1 MAAAHDV
8 RLHYFLRPDHWDV
21 ADLWVAN
28 WGPDMPDLSFRDR
41 HDWLFEHIENL
52 HDTGSTTICAVN
64 AVNGAVAGF
73 VTLNPREGA
82 LTRIVVAQTA
92 RGSGVAGA
100 LMDAAKRLAAG
111 LLRARVPTQ
120 DAKARR
126 FFLREGFVRAG
137 EADGFTLMTW
147 RG

>member
-8 RLHYFLRPDHWDV
+8 RLHPFLRPDHWDV

-28 WGPDMPDLSFRDR
+28 WGPDMPALSFHDR

-52 HDTGSTTICAVN
+52 HDAGASTICAVN

-73 VTLNPREGA
+73 VTLNAREGV
-82 LTRIVVAQTA
+82 LSRIVVAQSA

-100 LMDAAKRLAAG
+100 LMDSAKAHSG
-111 LLRARVPTQ
+111 GVLRARVPAQ
-120 DAKARR
+120 DAKAKR
-126 FFLREGFVRAG
+126 FFLRESFVRAG
-137 EADGFTLMTW
+137 EADGFALMVW